1 VALVGQANTGAGP
14 DRRRSQAEMLAA
26 YDELARLIPLDVS
39 GEQAPAMLR
48 GFPVPLT
55 SGAKTKYS
63 NSGEAKTRPGRKAR

>member
-1 VALVGQANTGAGP
+1 
-14 DRRRSQAEMLAA
+14 MLAA